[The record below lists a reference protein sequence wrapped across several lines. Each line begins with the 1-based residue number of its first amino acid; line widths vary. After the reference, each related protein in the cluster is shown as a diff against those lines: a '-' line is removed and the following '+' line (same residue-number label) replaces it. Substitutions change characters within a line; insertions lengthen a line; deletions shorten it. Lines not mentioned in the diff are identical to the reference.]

1 MKMTNLVFVSSPYA
15 SIKCKERDR
24 NYYAKQLA
32 LEACHQVRINGYEPI
47 SPVLAFM
54 DIYSEFERYKV
65 MQNCKEL
72 LSVCGYY
79 YFHNCKYSKDSKGM
93 AYERELAHKLGIS
106 ELKFSLF
113 DWQVYGKDS

>member
-54 DIYSEFERYKV
+54 DIYSELERYKV
-65 MQNCKEL
+65 MKNCEEL
-72 LSVCGYY
+72 LKVCSYY
-79 YFHNCKYSKDSKGM
+79 YFYNCEFSKHSKGM
-93 AYERELAHKLGIS
+93 AIERELAHKLGIS

-113 DWQVYGKDS
+113 D

>member
-1 MKMTNLVFVSSPYA
+1 MESCYPWGKGIKMKKINLVFVSSPYA

-32 LEACHQVRINGYEPI
+32 LEACHQVRLNGYEPL

-65 MQNCKEL
+65 CL
-72 LSVCGYY
+72 LYTSP
-79 YFHNCKYSKDSKGM
+79 SPRDS
-93 AYERELAHKLGIS
+93 
-106 ELKFSLF
+106 
-113 DWQVYGKDS
+113 

>member
-1 MKMTNLVFVSSPYA
+1 MKNLANLVFVSTPYA

-32 LEACHQVRINGYEPI
+32 LEACHQVRLNGYEPL

-54 DIYSEFERYKV
+54 YIYNELDRIKV
-65 MQNCKEL
+65 LQNCEEL
-72 LSVCGYY
+72 LKVCKYY
-79 YFHNCKYSKDSKGM
+79 YFYNCEFSKHSKGM
-93 AYERELAHKLGIS
+93 AYERDLAHKLGVK

-113 DWQVYGKDS
+113 D